1 MKKRILSLFLA
12 LGLLL
17 SLLPTA
23 ALAVGSGTDSV
34 PVSSEAAAAPV
45 EAESTGAVKGG
56 GGGGLVWHSAF
67 EGENSLLGWQI
78 IDANADGHTFAR
90 VQDPYTGA
98 WCMSSNEEV
107 GTGFTPCGPDE
118 YLITPQ
124 IDLTESGCEYTLGIK
139 GGVTSGGSLAG
150 YYIYVYTGT
159 ELLRPDNL
167 YTLLGQHFRFD
178 VFSWSDWS
186 WSYFD
191 LSAYAGQ
198 TVQIVIRR
206 ADEKKSDNALKIAG
220 LSVSYQEPDEQL
232 AKVTALN
239 VPLPELGVNVET
251 LMARES
257 EITFPA
263 YANYELVPGSLT
275 YYKYVGEDGEEMH
288 DQVFTE
294 DGYYNLRFR
303 VRPKA
308 GIEIYDQGCASVNG
322 YYAQYTYFE
331 STGEILIDFWTMP
344 PLVPPDEVSEVN
356 IRVTPPVVDTVPNKA
371 TERWLADGSTDYHYT
386 VEEWDWEPPNT
397 EIFQS
402 GESYGI
408 FDGII
413 LEDGYTMAENPHFTV
428 NREPAVAMGPDD
440 SGEWHIVKSFHA
452 DYKTP
457 IEDASIWL
465 EKPRADIRPGY
476 SSYSSEFRV
485 VSCDWYPVD
494 AYGEVQP
501 ALGEGET
508 LEPAASYWICFG
520 LEPTEDYGFAGSTR
534 VSVRG
539 TEAVFYQEDDG
550 VWYYCMPMKT
560 RSKDPITVT
569 FNAHGHGT
577 APDPIE
583 IPYGSSLWDGYYN
596 LNDLRMENTDGL
608 FFWGW
613 SEYSTDRRDDRISWE
628 QELYDDTTLYAVWLK
643 EYDSLTLYVD
653 QPIFMDPID
662 KPITSLTNDCL
673 FKPEPLGWWASADG
687 YSNGDP
693 ALTGTFKAGTTYY
706 GVVRIESDLYSFLP
720 EGGDVVS
727 VLGANKVREDWV
739 DATEL
744 NPNDGP
750 VLYVTFSVTVPKRG
764 MIDEIDLLVDIGWPG
779 WLKNGTPPTQ
789 ICTTA
794 GVGLSEGSWWENLED
809 VGDESKALTAPFP
822 TDCLIYTDLQ
832 AFPSLN
838 CTIADNPTVNID
850 GGTLVRTEP
859 GASGSLHIIYSVWS
873 PAYHGMEF
881 RSQGSGWFLVD
892 DDPHAHKWHEGPFF
906 ETGTHTVTAVP
917 DPGWHFKGWYEGR
930 DADVLVSTYPVY
942 VFKNEPSDEDLCLT
956 VVFEEG
962 VPSIDRIEIE
972 VPVPFAGDSFNWET
986 ESAGAGVVNDAPVRI
1001 TEDKWYNEWGISGNP
1016 LPFEEGQN
1024 YFVGIELV
1032 ANAGYQITEDTVI
1045 LINRE
1050 EVAWK
1055 QQSNVT
1061 TWSVSSRNYTMQTPI
1076 PVELVEIEVPIPAAG
1091 NSFYWST
1098 DSAGAWITNDAEVWI
1113 SGSKWYT
1120 EGGISADPLIFELGK
1135 KYFVEIQLKDV
1146 YPHQITEDTV
1156 FRINGEEVPW
1166 KQHSNVTT
1174 WSIASRNYTMEAA
1187 QEIGTM
1193 DIQLHHIP
1201 AAGEVF
1207 DWNYDVVNAST
1218 MAQIEWRD
1226 SSWCEVGCPGVSPLT
1241 FVEGGQYT
1249 AYFTIRGKDGFVLT
1263 DDTVATVDGV
1273 PARSWDHL
1281 GGGWYGLETPIYTVH
1296 AERVIPAVEVYANK
1310 PVYDIAPDSP
1320 YIPDYM
1326 CYSVEDWYW
1335 SDANDV
1341 RLPNDFTVVGGAEYT
1356 LTVMVKPEEG
1366 YMFSADELTAHMFW
1380 DDAEIVSAEPHL
1392 LTLRGTCTAGMGT
1405 PNPFVDVKKGDY
1417 FYEGVIWAYY
1427 HDPQITKGTDATH
1440 FSPKKNCTRGEV
1452 VTFLWRAAGCPAPA
1466 STENP
1471 FSDVL
1476 DGKWYTDAILWAVE
1490 QGITKGVGGGKFGL
1504 LNTCTRAEVVTFLW
1518 RAARSPAPVSTENP
1532 FSDVP
1537 DGKWYTDAILWAVE
1551 QGITNGDGA
1560 GGFRPSISCTRA
1572 QVVTFLYR
1580 AFGPK
1585 G

>member
-23 ALAVGSGTDSV
+23 ALAVGRGTEADPV
-34 PVSSEAAAAPV
+34 PAEEGAAPV
-45 EAESTGAVKGG
+45 EAESTEAVRGG
-56 GGGGLVWHSAF
+56 GGGGVVWHSAF

-78 IDANADGHTFAR
+78 IDSNNDGNTFAR
-90 VQDPYTGA
+90 VQDPYTGD
-98 WCMSSNEEV
+98 WCLSSNEKI
-107 GTGFTPCGPDE
+107 GSGFSQGGPDD
-118 YLITPQ
+118 YVITPR
-124 IDLTESGCEYTLGIK
+124 IGLPESGCEYTLGIK

-159 ELLRPDNL
+159 ELLRPNNL
-167 YTLLGQHFRFD
+167 YTLLGQYYRFD
-178 VFSWSDWS
+178 VFTWSDWS
-186 WSYFD
+186 WKYFD

-198 TVQIVIRR
+198 TVQIVVRR
-206 ADEKKSDNALKIAG
+206 AEEKSSDNALKIAE
-220 LSVSYQEPDEQL
+220 LSVTYQQPDEQL

-251 LMARES
+251 LKARES

-275 YYKYVGEDGEEMH
+275 CFEYIGEDGAEMH
-288 DQVFTE
+288 DQVFTA
-294 DGYYNLRFR
+294 DGDYILRFR

-322 YYAQYTYFE
+322 LWAQFRALT
-331 STGEILIDFWTMP
+331 TGEIQIDFWGMP
-344 PLVPPDEVSEVN
+344 PLVPPLEVREVN
-356 IRVTPPVVDTVPNKA
+356 LLVTPPVVDTVPNKA

-408 FDGII
+408 FDGIV
-413 LEDGYTMAENPHFTV
+413 LEDGYRMAENPHFTV
-428 NREPAVAMGPDD
+428 NGEPATAMG
-440 SGEWHIVKSFHA
+440 SNETGEWHIIKSFHA

-457 IEDASIWL
+457 IEDASLWL
-465 EKPRADIRPGY
+465 EKPRADQLPGFA
-476 SSYSSEFRV
+476 SAYSSEFWV
-485 VSCDWYPVD
+485 VSCDWYPVGVF
-494 AYGEVQP
+494 GEVQP
-501 ALGEGET
+501 ALKTGET
-508 LEPAASYWICFG
+508 LEASSTYWVCIG
-520 LEPTEDYGFAGSTR
+520 LQADEDHGFAGSTR
-534 VSVRG
+534 VYVNG
-539 TEAVFYQEDDG
+539 TEAVFYREDDG
-550 VWYYCMPMKT
+550 VWCYCLPMKT
-560 RSKDPITVT
+560 RSTDPITVT

-577 APDPIE
+577 PPDPIE
-583 IPYGSSLWDGYYN
+583 IPYGSSLQDGYYD
-596 LNDLRMENTDGL
+596 LNSLQMEDTDGL
-608 FFWGW
+608 MFWGW
-613 SEYSTDRRDDRISWE
+613 SKYSTDQKEDRISWE

-653 QPIFMDPID
+653 TPIVLDPIE
-662 KPITSLTNDCL
+662 KPITSVTNACG
-673 FKPEPLGWWASADG
+673 FKPEALGWWDSADG
-687 YSNGDP
+687 YWQEEAPLS
-693 ALTGTFKAGTTYY
+693 GTFQPNKTYY
-706 GVVRIESDLYSFLP
+706 GVVRMEPELDAIFAESGS
-720 EGGDVVS
+720 VVS
-727 VLGANKVREDWV
+727 VAGATKVREDLM
-739 DATEL
+739 E
-744 NPNDGP
+744 DGTIC
-750 VLYVTFSVTVPKRG
+750 VTFCVTMRRGG
-764 MIDEIDLLVDIGWPG
+764 MIDEIDLLVDIGWNA
-779 WLKNGTPPTQ
+779 WLMYGTPPTQ

-809 VGDESKALTAPFP
+809 VGDESKAITGRFP
-822 TDCLIYTDLQ
+822 TGCLIYTDLQ

-892 DDPHAHKWHEGPFF
+892 DDPHALKWHEGPFF
-906 ETGTHTVTAVP
+906 ETGTHFVTAVP

-930 DADVLVSTYPVY
+930 DADVLVSTDPVY

-1045 LINRE
+1045 LINGE

-1091 NSFYWST
+1091 NIFSWST

-1120 EGGISADPLIFELGK
+1120 EGGISGDPLIFELGE

-1226 SSWCEVGCPGVSPLT
+1226 SYWAEVDSPAVNPLT
-1241 FVEGGQYT
+1241 FVEGGQYY
-1249 AYFTIRGKDGFVLT
+1249 AYFTIRGGTGYALT
-1263 DDTVATVDGV
+1263 DDTVVTVDGV
-1273 PARSWDHL
+1273 PAASWDHL
-1281 GGGWYGLETPIYTVH
+1281 GGGWYGLQTPVYTVH
-1296 AERVIPAVEVYANK
+1296 GERVIPAVEVYANK

-1335 SDANDV
+1335 SDANGV

-1380 DDAEIVSAEPHL
+1380 DDAEIVSVEPHL

-1405 PNPFVDVKKGDY
+1405 PNPFVDVKKSDW
-1417 FYEGVIWAYY
+1417 FYEAVIWAYY

-1440 FSPKKNCTRGEV
+1440 FSPKNKCTRCEV
-1452 VTFLWRAAGCPAPA
+1452 VTFLWRAAGQPEPTA
-1466 STENP
+1466 TRNP
-1471 FSDVL
+1471 FTDV
-1476 DGKWYTDAILWAVE
+1476 KESAFYYKAVLWAVE
-1490 QGITKGVGGGKFGL
+1490 KGITQGTSRTTFSPMRE
-1504 LNTCTRAEVVTFLW
+1504 CSRSEVVTFLW
-1518 RAARSPAPVSTENP
+1518 RAADCPEPTSTRNP
-1532 FSDVP
+1532 FTDVKESDFFYKAV
-1537 DGKWYTDAILWAVE
+1537 LWAVE
-1551 QGITNGDGA
+1551 EGITKGTSGTTFAPKN
-1560 GGFRPSISCTRA
+1560 ICTRSE
-1572 QVVTFLYR
+1572 VVTFLYR